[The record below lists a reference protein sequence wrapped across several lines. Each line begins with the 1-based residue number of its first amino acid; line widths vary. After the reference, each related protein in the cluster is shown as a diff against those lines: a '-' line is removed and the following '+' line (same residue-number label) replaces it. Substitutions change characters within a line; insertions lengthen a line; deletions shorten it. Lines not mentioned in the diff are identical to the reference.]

1 MICQYTKISKFAL
14 LVSISILIVISS
26 IKTKS
31 DSGKVYTKEDIPY
44 IDCQVCERTVT
55 ELFLAANAA
64 RETKPKKKLSEL
76 DIIVLIEGINNPKN
90 QTGEWIRK
98 LDIKEV
104 FDKGKR
110 YLSLVEPGD
119 LSKCKVEC
127 LTIAESSRRLLQ
139 DEIDADDLSAL
150 LYKNKV
156 TVEEAK
162 DKLCKKWTSRCK
174 PRRKSMSSTYKRID
188 EAFEAVSEKDL
199 EMERLMASMESMGM
213 GANMY
218 SPDDL
223 PGMMGGGDEEDDGYA
238 DPYGAPIDPYAGGMK
253 DPYADDE
260 DGAPFRKNNAGNKF
274 EF

>member
-1 MICQYTKISKFAL
+1 
-14 LVSISILIVISS
+14 
-26 IKTKS
+26 
-31 DSGKVYTKEDIPY
+31 
-44 IDCQVCERTVT
+44 
-55 ELFLAANAA
+55 
-64 RETKPKKKLSEL
+64 
-76 DIIVLIEGINNPKN
+76 
-90 QTGEWIRK
+90 
-98 LDIKEV
+98 
-104 FDKGKR
+104 
-110 YLSLVEPGD
+110 
-119 LSKCKVEC
+119 
-127 LTIAESSRRLLQ
+127 
-139 DEIDADDLSAL
+139 
-150 LYKNKV
+150 
-156 TVEEAK
+156 
-162 DKLCKKWTSRCK
+162 
-174 PRRKSMSSTYKRID
+174 MSSTYKRID